1 MSKKYFYVW
10 VLVLLNSLFTSIQAT
25 YYGNPDTV
33 NEFHSNKFSDEQR
46 DAIIA
51 FLDKNGLASQAS
63 MQGTLMALEKANL
76 DPFIA
81 NAVRILLNNIDN
93 KDYPAKFGSELAWA
107 IKRADIPE
115 EFANALINE
124 VKKSNLPK
132 DFGQAFSEGLLKG
145 LTENFE
151 NNQIVAQFTKSVNK
165 AIKQMGD
172 GMSADLDAAIGKDS
186 KLGKKAEETSLY
198 YAALLRNAYDS
209 AVLYSLIKTSALV
222 IATTAALYSIPF
234 AIRTVERNMKRP
246 KLIIESS
253 QLTLMEQFQAL
264 WSPVDKKPM
273 EAMVFHPVLKKY
285 LDDIVKI
292 VSTSHAKI
300 KAGKTS
306 IKYRNLM
313 LYGPPGTGKTM
324 FAKELARCSGLE
336 FACMSGSSF
345 SKFQEGEAIEALDEL
360 FAWANRCNGLM
371 IFIDEAE
378 AFLSKRENMDP
389 QSKAYQLLNNFLNYT
404 GQRSNKFMIV
414 FATNH
419 KDVLDS
425 AMYRRIDDLIE
436 MPLPC
441 KAQRIDAL
449 HLYKNKILMDKSHNS
464 SKLVHSVDRL
474 FNKAFVEKIA
484 AKTKGFSYSEL
495 EGIMNSIQT
504 EVDILD
510 NSSINADLVHLVV
523 DRFIKKYQ
531 DFTGGKY
538 LGLIED

>member
-10 VLVLLNSLFTSIQAT
+10 VLVLLSGLFVSVQAI
-25 YYGNPDTV
+25 YYGNNDAV
-33 NEFHSNKFSDEQR
+33 DEFRSNFSDEQR
-46 DAIIA
+46 KAMIA
-51 FLDKNGLASQAS
+51 FLDKHGLHSQAS
-63 MQGTLMALEKANL
+63 MQGALTALNRADVDL
-76 DPFIA
+76 LIS
-81 NAVRILLNNIDN
+81 NAVRILLNNIDI
-93 KDYPAKFGSELAWA
+93 KDYPAKFGKELAWA

-115 EFANALINE
+115 EFANALIDG
-124 VKKSNLPK
+124 VKKSNLSK
-132 DFGQAFSEGLLKG
+132 DFGQAFSDGFIEAIAKNL
-145 LTENFE
+145 E
-151 NNQIVAQFTKSVNK
+151 NNQAMAKLTKSFNK
-165 AIKQMGD
+165 AVKQMGD
-172 GMSADLDAAIGKDS
+172 DTSAHVDAAIGKDS
-186 KLGKKAEETSLY
+186 KLGKKTEETIHY
-198 YAALLRNAYDS
+198 YTALIKGAYDS
-209 AVLYSLIKTSALV
+209 AVLESMIKTGVVTVV
-222 IATTAALYSIPF
+222 ITAALYSIPF
-234 AIRTVERNMKRP
+234 AIRTVERNMNRP

-253 QLTLMEQFQAL
+253 QLTFIEHIQAL
-264 WSPVDKKPM
+264 WKPVEKKPM
-273 EAMVFHPVLKKY
+273 QAMIFNPVLKKY

-345 SKFQEGEAIEALDEL
+345 SKFQDGEAIEALDEL

-436 MPLPC
+436 MPLPS

-449 HLYKNKILMDKSHNS
+449 HLYKNKILMDRNHNS
-464 SKLVHSVDRL
+464 SKLVHAVDCL

-484 AKTKGFSYSEL
+484 LKTKGFSYSEL

-510 NSSINADLVHLVV
+510 YPSIDADLVHLVV